1 MSDLPPAY
9 QSIKDVYEQLPQE
22 TKNQIKAL
30 ASLSAEASVRS
41 KMLVGM
47 EQWSAGETF
56 QDEVLEEVDILSK
69 SVLQLDKAFETIKAE
84 LETLGGPNNHYR
96 PTWEG
101 YQRRWIQFL
110 GRSREAATA
119 AEAEIEKFVQ
129 IILPVV
135 QIAFPEAEFQLF
147 QGVWKALELISRH
160 PDPAVRWLDADE
172 PRTNSNEFIS
182 LKNDLDR
189 FTNTF
194 DDYARSQNVS
204 FTDAFKAKKAEI
216 AVTRTEITKR
226 QTLLAGLERGVI
238 LDLFDLKTDDAL
250 MEGRCAVLAPVTG
263 LSFVVAVIN
272 SVVADASAINGDYE
286 KLSVY

>member
-119 AEAEIEKFVQ
+119 AEAEIE
-129 IILPVV
+129 
-135 QIAFPEAEFQLF
+135 
-147 QGVWKALELISRH
+147 SRCH
-160 PDPAVRWLDADE
+160 
-172 PRTNSNEFIS
+172 F
-182 LKNDLDR
+182 
-189 FTNTF
+189 
-194 DDYARSQNVS
+194 
-204 FTDAFKAKKAEI
+204 FKRDKI
-216 AVTRTEITKR
+216 
-226 QTLLAGLERGVI
+226 
-238 LDLFDLKTDDAL
+238 
-250 MEGRCAVLAPVTG
+250 
-263 LSFVVAVIN
+263 
-272 SVVADASAINGDYE
+272 
-286 KLSVY
+286 

>member
-101 YQRRWIQFL
+101 YQRVRRRPF
-110 GRSREAATA
+110 ST
-119 AEAEIEKFVQ
+119 F
-129 IILPVV
+129 
-135 QIAFPEAEFQLF
+135 IA
-147 QGVWKALELISRH
+147 
-160 PDPAVRWLDADE
+160 
-172 PRTNSNEFIS
+172 S
-182 LKNDLDR
+182 L
-189 FTNTF
+189 
-194 DDYARSQNVS
+194 
-204 FTDAFKAKKAEI
+204 
-216 AVTRTEITKR
+216 
-226 QTLLAGLERGVI
+226 
-238 LDLFDLKTDDAL
+238 
-250 MEGRCAVLAPVTG
+250 
-263 LSFVVAVIN
+263 
-272 SVVADASAINGDYE
+272 
-286 KLSVY
+286 